1 MIFKY
6 SNIGFSSLLGVPLI
20 ERINRFIHYNAIVLM
35 ATTRYNM
42 PNTAKMSNKIVGIVC
57 FIYVDILIDRGST
70 STDFVG
76 QPQMA
81 IV

>member
-1 MIFKY
+1 
-6 SNIGFSSLLGVPLI
+6 
-20 ERINRFIHYNAIVLM
+20 M